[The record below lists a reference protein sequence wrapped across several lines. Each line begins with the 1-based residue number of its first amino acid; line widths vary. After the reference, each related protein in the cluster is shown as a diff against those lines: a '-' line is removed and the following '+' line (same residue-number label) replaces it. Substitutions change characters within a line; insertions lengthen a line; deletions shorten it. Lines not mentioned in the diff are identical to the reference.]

1 MSSLKSELGQYLR
14 ELRKERQETLHQVSK
29 GTDIDSPM
37 LSKIE
42 RGERLAT
49 NEQLKRLSA
58 FYKISEASLKV
69 KHTAEKIL
77 KEYGVNETTYDAIQ
91 LVNEQ
96 IAPYITKSKGKK
108 L

>member
-1 MSSLKSELGQYLR
+1 MNCLKSKLGQYLR
-14 ELRKERQETLHQVSK
+14 ELRKEREETLHQVSK
-29 GTDIDSPM
+29 VADIDSPM

-42 RGERLAT
+42 RGDRLPT
-49 NEQLKRLSA
+49 SEQLKRLA
-58 FYKISEASLKV
+58 RYYKVPEASLKV

-77 KEYGVNETTYDAIQ
+77 KEYGANETTYDAIQ

-96 IAPYITKSKGKK
+96 LTIYAKKSKEKE